1 MPITA
6 EELFN
11 NFYFAC
17 LQIAGIPYKYC
28 RPDIEL
34 LCVGETIIIRLWT
47 VENVPQPDNAY
58 LMENCDMATIATIAA
73 ICNPQL

>member
-17 LQIAGIPYKYC
+17 LQVAGTPYKYC
-28 RPDIEL
+28 RSDIEL
-34 LCVGETIIIRLWT
+34 FCVGTTITIRVWT
-47 VENVPQPDNAY
+47 VEGVPQPDDAY
-58 LMENCDMATIATIAA
+58 LMANCDMATIATIAIA
-73 ICNPQL
+73 CQTN